1 MLRQTV
7 SGASE
12 AGQVLK
18 TTLSICP
25 ECNMV
30 IPAEI
35 IGRDGK
41 IFLEKECP
49 VHGRVV
55 EVYYGDEEIYKRFSR
70 YTHDGKGTGRTNVDI
85 IGYSCPANCGLCPGH
100 LSHTALANIV
110 VTNRCDLYCWYC
122 LPPDEELIIRQGGD
136 NTLLVSIE
144 ELAQRFFNYKQP
156 KKAGEGEYV
165 VPNNVEVLTFNS
177 DGRAVW
183 CKVGKIFR
191 RRYEGTIYELITRTG
206 RRIKLTGDHRV
217 LVVDGKKIVRKAVQE
232 LKVKDRVLV
241 INSIPLRDRVQT
253 ELNLFSFLKQL
264 PSEELEKI
272 YLRWEDG
279 LSKISHNLI
288 QPKER
293 VYQWNYRGSAPLAFI
308 NEVVGEV
315 KSFRIGLDATDFE
328 LPTIL
333 NLTSDFM
340 ELVGYFISD
349 GHYTCKDLRITIGD
363 TYISNRIEKVLQKLG
378 IPYNWLRLD
387 RYNKTPQ
394 IVIGSRL
401 LRLIFLHL
409 FKIPPSAENKRIP
422 RITFDLP
429 LKLKLALLSG
439 LFNGDGYVTR
449 AKNHC
454 SLGYATTSRG
464 LARDILY
471 LLASIGIFARL
482 HKVSK
487 ERMKGA
493 KHDLYKIYISGEEL
507 EKAIKLFELK
517 PTHLKKL
524 ENLSSRK
531 HLRPPV
537 FGDFIIDEVKEVVPV
552 GSGGS
557 YDYVYDLEVEGDEHS
572 FIAGDGILVSNC
584 FFFAERAGYVY
595 EPSIEQIREMVRALR
610 REYPVAGNSVQL
622 TGGEPALRD
631 DLPEI
636 IRVIKEE
643 GVDHVQLN
651 TNGIRLSYDFEFFR
665 KVKEAGVSNL
675 YLSFDGVTPK
685 TNPKNLWEAPKVIEN
700 ARKLDVGV
708 VLVPTVIRGVN
719 DHEIGDIIR
728 FGFKNIDVIRSVNF
742 QPVSLTG
749 RLTSK
754 EREKYRITIPDCII
768 KIEEQTDGE
777 IPRDAWFPVPACTPL
792 THIIEALVK
801 SPKYELSTHFACGA
815 GTYVFKDGDKLAPIT
830 QFIDIDGLIKYL
842 QDRAEELES
851 GKSRFITAAKIL
863 WDFGKYIREDKQP
876 QGINVKRMIYE
887 MIIRHDYKSVGDWHR
902 RSLFIGMMHFQDK
915 YNYDVERVMR
925 CSIHYLMPDGRIIP
939 FCAFN
944 VIPEWYRD
952 RVQRI
957 YGIPIEEW
965 ERKTGRSVRQYYR
978 RILED
983 KS

>member
-1 MLRQTV
+1 MFSVAGGEMLKQTV
-7 SGASE
+7 SEVSE
-12 AGQVLK
+12 IKQVLK

-35 IGRDGK
+35 VERDGK

-49 VHGRVV
+49 VHGRVI
-55 EVYYGDEEIYKRFSR
+55 EVYYGDAEIYKRFSK
-70 YTHDGKGTGRTNVDI
+70 YAHDGKGTGRTNVNI

-110 VTNRCDLYCWYC
+110 VTNRCDLYCFY
-122 LPPDEELIIRQGGD
+122 
-136 NTLLVSIE
+136 
-144 ELAQRFFNYKQP
+144 
-156 KKAGEGEYV
+156 
-165 VPNNVEVLTFNS
+165 
-177 DGRAVW
+177 
-183 CKVGKIFR
+183 
-191 RRYEGTIYELITRTG
+191 
-206 RRIKLTGDHRV
+206 
-217 LVVDGKKIVRKAVQE
+217 
-232 LKVKDRVLV
+232 
-241 INSIPLRDRVQT
+241 
-253 ELNLFSFLKQL
+253 
-264 PSEELEKI
+264 
-272 YLRWEDG
+272 
-279 LSKISHNLI
+279 
-288 QPKER
+288 
-293 VYQWNYRGSAPLAFI
+293 
-308 NEVVGEV
+308 
-315 KSFRIGLDATDFE
+315 
-328 LPTIL
+328 
-333 NLTSDFM
+333 
-340 ELVGYFISD
+340 
-349 GHYTCKDLRITIGD
+349 
-363 TYISNRIEKVLQKLG
+363 
-378 IPYNWLRLD
+378 
-387 RYNKTPQ
+387 
-394 IVIGSRL
+394 
-401 LRLIFLHL
+401 
-409 FKIPPSAENKRIP
+409 
-422 RITFDLP
+422 
-429 LKLKLALLSG
+429 
-439 LFNGDGYVTR
+439 
-449 AKNHC
+449 
-454 SLGYATTSRG
+454 
-464 LARDILY
+464 
-471 LLASIGIFARL
+471 
-482 HKVSK
+482 
-487 ERMKGA
+487 
-493 KHDLYKIYISGEEL
+493 
-507 EKAIKLFELK
+507 
-517 PTHLKKL
+517 
-524 ENLSSRK
+524 
-531 HLRPPV
+531 
-537 FGDFIIDEVKEVVPV
+537 
-552 GSGGS
+552 
-557 YDYVYDLEVEGDEHS
+557 
-572 FIAGDGILVSNC
+572 C

-595 EPSIEQIREMVRALR
+595 EPSIEQIREMVRVLR

-675 YLSFDGVTPK
+675 YLSFDGVTPR
-685 TNPKNLWEAPKVIEN
+685 TNPKNYWEAPKVIEN
-700 ARKLDVGV
+700 ARKLGVGV

-719 DHEIGDIIR
+719 DHELGDIIR

-768 KIEEQTDGE
+768 RIEEQTNGE

-792 THIIEALVK
+792 THLIEALVK

-815 GTYVFKDGDKLAPIT
+815 GTYVFKDGDKLVPIT

-863 WDFGKYIREDKQP
+863 WDFGKYIRKDKQP

-965 ERKTGRSVRQYYR
+965 EKKTGKSVRQYYR